1 LIKIRYAE
9 LPAGLHVR
17 TQSDG
22 RSTVIYLAPG
32 LTPPERRAA
41 LIRARRSASM
51 GYGPALP
58 SGGIAFAVTRDRVMS
73 TLRNGAVAFRAHPLL
88 LLPPVIIVVAATLV
102 YIMTAAVTLNIR
114 PPQATG
120 PGSQLGVA
128 PAGAGPSRAG
138 SGSPA
143 DSPPGSGQPGPGTS
157 SAAPGGGRHGQHGHH
172 PSPSPRPSSSS
183 PAPGSP
189 SPSPSPSGS
198 PSPTSSPSPSP
209 SPSPSCLY
217 IGPLS
222 ICLKA

>member
-1 LIKIRYAE
+1 MIKIRYAE

-17 TQSDG
+17 TQSHG

-58 SGGIAFAVTRDRVMS
+58 GGGIAFAIARDRIRS

-114 PPQATG
+114 PPQASG
-120 PGSQLGVA
+120 PGSQFGVA
-128 PAGAGPSRAG
+128 PGGGPSRNG

-143 DSPPGSGQPGPGTS
+143 GGPPGSSQPRPGTS
-157 SAAPGGGRHGQHGHH
+157 SSAPGGGPPGRHGHH

-189 SPSPSPSGS
+189 SPSPSS
-198 PSPTSSPSPSP
+198 PGSPSPSP
-209 SPSPSCLY
+209 APSPSPSASPSCLY
-217 IGPLS
+217 LGPLG
-222 ICLKA
+222 ICLKG